1 MSNSTPESNRIV
13 ASLQVFA
20 LVVFVL
26 ALLGAGIH
34 LALDTTR
41 EDLRLSAQSLAQ
53 ECSASGGVL
62 IKGTTESPVEATR
75 FSVCLP
81 AEALTCVDVE

>member
-1 MSNSTPESNRIV
+1 MSNSTPETGRL
-13 ASLQVFA
+13 AFSLQMFA
-20 LVVFVL
+20 LLVFVL
-26 ALLGAGIH
+26 ALVGAGIH

-41 EDLRLSAQSLAQ
+41 EDLRKSAQSLAQ

-62 IKGTTESPVEATR
+62 IRGATESPVQATR
-75 FSVCLP
+75 FSVCVP